1 MIPFA
6 LIPTNSLPQPSIIG
20 HRFRNE
26 RKAKDKHILPT
37 CPAHS
42 FGPTTVVNP
51 WTLGMSSAT
60 SDDINFVTFQH
71 FIFSPIDSAQRAV
84 RRREPG
90 LLAAARNLLAREN
103 WSNFTLDRILAA
115 PRSVVPIPTDTPH
128 SHTPKRGDGR
138 RETKSLRRRG
148 GLDKNIRN

>member
-42 FGPTTVVNP
+42 FGPTAVVNP
-51 WTLGMSSAT
+51 WTLGVSSAT

-71 FIFSPIDSAQRAV
+71 FIFSPIDSCIV
-84 RRREPG
+84 LRRRRDNDDRS
-90 LLAAARNLLAREN
+90 RNSAREN
-103 WSNFTLDRILAA
+103 CPTLDSRLRGFSQVVA
-115 PRSVVPIPTDTPH
+115 PLRYSSCSSPH
-128 SHTPKRGDGR
+128 STRSR
-138 RETKSLRRRG
+138 YTYTALTVSERNRLRRAAAKR
-148 GLDKNIRN
+148 RS